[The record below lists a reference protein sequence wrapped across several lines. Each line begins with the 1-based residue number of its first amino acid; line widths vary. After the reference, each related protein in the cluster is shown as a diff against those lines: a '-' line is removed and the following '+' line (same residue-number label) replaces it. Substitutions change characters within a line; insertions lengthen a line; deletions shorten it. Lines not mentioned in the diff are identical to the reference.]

1 MKHTYSLKI
10 ASPCS
15 QNREEMIPN
24 AEGRFCTHCQ
34 KTVID
39 FTQMSDYEIAA
50 FIHLNKGKQI
60 CGSIYAHQEKKK
72 YEFVQAEKPQSPV
85 KRYVFALLA
94 GLMTTL
100 PYQVKANHLP
110 IIKIETLNAKNSE
123 KPVIPTPPAKN
134 SISGRLFDK
143 ATGKPL
149 RFVEVAFDLKT
160 SFQHEIAKLQQK
172 ITEVEEAE
180 EIVDAVMMEKRK
192 NKLQKLYEEQID
204 LNAQLQEMEE
214 TFFGTKT
221 DENGYFSLS
230 LPDDMPQTFI
240 ELEIHFQDTKYKDAQ
255 GKTVNEFLSKQIEAI
270 SFYYQNGNFYIEK
283 SLNITQKDWS
293 KDRLIID
300 GGAFFDD

>member
-10 ASPCS
+10 TSPCS
-15 QNREEMIPN
+15 QNREEMTPN
-24 AEGRFCTHCQ
+24 AEGRFCAHCQ

-72 YEFVQAEKPQSPV
+72 YEFVQAENPQSPV

-110 IIKIETLNAKNSE
+110 IIKIETLTAENSE
-123 KPVIPTPPAKN
+123 KPIIPTPPAKN

-143 ATGKPL
+143 ATGNPL
-149 RFVEVAFDLKT
+149 RFVEVAFDLELAFEKVIDKL
-160 SFQHEIAKLQQK
+160 SAKIETAKEAKEVDMKLIQELEDELADIESQEEEMSEK
-172 ITEVEEAE
+172 IEA
-180 EIVDAVMMEKRK
+180 
-192 NKLQKLYEEQID
+192 
-204 LNAQLQEMEE
+204 MEE

-221 DENGYFSLS
+221 DENGYFYLS

-240 ELEIHFQDTKYKDAQ
+240 ELEIHFQDAKYKDAQ
-255 GKTVNEFLSKQIEAI
+255 GKMANEFLSKQIEAI
-270 SFYYQNGNFYIEK
+270 SFYYKNGNFYIER

-293 KDRLIID
+293 KERRIID
-300 GGAFFDD
+300 GGMFLD